1 MQLAA
6 DGVPFLARRISG
18 GYSVVMAVP
27 GVAAVVEVVAPQL
40 DALQV
45 PQCSPKPQS
54 CTLWHVARR
63 TLKTHRTATSSIS
76 RSSLR
81 LAYHVA

>member
-1 MQLAA
+1 M
-6 DGVPFLARRISG
+6 PFLARRTSG
-18 GYSVVMAVP
+18 GYSVVVAVP

-45 PQCSPKPQS
+45 PQCSPKPQR

-63 TLKTHRTATSSIS
+63 TLKTHRTAPSSIS
-76 RSSLR
+76 RSSLH
-81 LAYHVA
+81 LAYHEA